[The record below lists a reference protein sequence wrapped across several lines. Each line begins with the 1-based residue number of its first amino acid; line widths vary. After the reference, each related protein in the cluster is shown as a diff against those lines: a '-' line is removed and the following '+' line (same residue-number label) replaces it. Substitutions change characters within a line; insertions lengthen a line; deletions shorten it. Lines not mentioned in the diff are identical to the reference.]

1 MATTKKNKINKE
13 LKNYTRNLIKASLV
27 EDVGAGDITTKAIVP
42 SKQTS
47 KAIIKAKED
56 FILSGIEVARATF
69 LEVDKNIKFKSLYKD
84 GDKIKK
90 GSVVAKVTGRTGK
103 ILEAERVALN
113 FMQQLS
119 GVATLTNKFV
129 SKIKSTKAFILD
141 TRKTTPSLR
150 ILEKLAVRDGGGVNH
165 RFGLF
170 DAVLIKDNHIESA
183 GSITS
188 AIELVRGKIP
198 GVVIEVEVKNL
209 KEVKEALK
217 CSAEIILLDNMT
229 VANLKKAVT
238 LINKEALTE
247 ASGGVS
253 LENVQK
259 IAKTGVDYISVGAL
273 THSAKASD
281 ISLLITA

>member
-1 MATTKKNKINKE
+1 MASTKKSKTTKE
-13 LKNYTRNLIKASLV
+13 LKTYIKSLVKASLA
-27 EDVGAGDITTKAIVP
+27 EDVGTGDITTKAIVP

-56 FILSGIEVARATF
+56 FILSGIEMAKATF

-90 GSVVAKVTGRTGK
+90 GSVVVELSGKTGK

-113 FMQQLS
+113 YLQQLS
-119 GVATLTNKFV
+119 GIATLTNKFV
-129 SKIKSTKAFILD
+129 TKIKSTKALMLD

-170 DAVLIKDNHIESA
+170 DAILIKDNHIESA
-183 GSITS
+183 GSITH
-188 AIELVRGKIP
+188 AIELVRDKIP
-198 GVVIEVEVKNL
+198 GVVIEVEVKNI

-229 VANLKKAVT
+229 ITNLKKAVT
-238 LINKEALTE
+238 LIDKQALTE
-247 ASGGVS
+247 ASGGVT
-253 LENVQK
+253 LDNVLS
-259 IAKTGVDYISVGAL
+259 IAKTKVDYISAGAL